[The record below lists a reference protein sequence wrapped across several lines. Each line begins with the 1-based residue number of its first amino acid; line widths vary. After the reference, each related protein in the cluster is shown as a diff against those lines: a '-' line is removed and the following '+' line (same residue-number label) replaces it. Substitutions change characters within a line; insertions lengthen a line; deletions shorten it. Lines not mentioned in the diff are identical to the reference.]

1 MNNPKN
7 LAIIGALGM
16 AIIVLIG
23 TNLLFYG
30 KSISNTTEIDTA
42 KLKIDSLLAVIQNAE
57 KENFILQK
65 KNTDLTN
72 RIVSLID
79 LLPQKEKEKAGKE
92 LQKKVSQ

>member
-1 MNNPKN
+1 MNTPKN
-7 LAIIGALGM
+7 LAIIGALGI

-23 TNLLFYG
+23 TNFMFYSN
-30 KSISNTTEIDTA
+30 SISNTTEINTA